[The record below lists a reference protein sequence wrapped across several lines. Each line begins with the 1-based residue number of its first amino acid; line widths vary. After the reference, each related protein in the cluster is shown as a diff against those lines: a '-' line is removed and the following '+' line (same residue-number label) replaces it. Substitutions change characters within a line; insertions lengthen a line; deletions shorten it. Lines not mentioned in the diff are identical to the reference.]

1 MSTVVLGKEAAC
13 AIGQDVAKSNVK
25 VGAGAKAV
33 EFFKDAIGPMLMVGG
48 ILSVAILADK
58 FYGDPK
64 GIACLLGG
72 LSEAA
77 LGFLH
82 TICRQGK
89 KGEIQ
94 RQSQNAT
101 ASLTNQKCN
110 SIS

>member
-64 GIACLLGG
+64 GIACILGG
-72 LSEAA
+72 LGEAA
-77 LGFLH
+77 LGFLQ

-94 RQSQNAT
+94 TKNAT
-101 ASLTNQKCN
+101 ASLEQTTR
-110 SIS
+110 